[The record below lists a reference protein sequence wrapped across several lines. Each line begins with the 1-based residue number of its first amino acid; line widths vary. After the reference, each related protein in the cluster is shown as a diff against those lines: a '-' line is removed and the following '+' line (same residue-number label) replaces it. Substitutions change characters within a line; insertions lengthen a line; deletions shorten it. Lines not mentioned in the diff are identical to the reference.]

1 MTNELITSTTEDAI
15 GIVKFAR
22 VEARNALSDAMVKAL
37 DSALTRFDADPAIK
51 VVLLTA
57 EGPHFAAGTDVREM
71 RPLTVTDVVTRN
83 FSGCSEYLPVM
94 RKPVVVAV
102 EGYAFGGGC
111 ELVEM
116 CDIVIASETAK
127 FAHPEITV
135 GTLSG
140 CGGTQRLPRVV
151 GKHWALD
158 VLLTGRVL
166 TALEAMQCG
175 LVSRVV
181 AADRLHEE
189 GLGIARRIAA
199 LSGPVVQMI
208 KATVLQGL
216 DGSLTSGLALERRQ
230 FHLSFALDDRAEGMT
245 AFVEKRQPAFRDR

>member
-1 MTNELITSTTEDAI
+1 MSDGLIASTRDGAI
-15 GIVKFAR
+15 GIIKLDR
-22 VEARNALSDAMVKAL
+22 LEARNALSDAMVKAL
-37 DSALTRFDADPAIK
+37 DRALRQFDEGPSVK
-51 VVLLTA
+51 VVLLAA
-57 EGPHFAAGTDVREM
+57 EGPHFAAGTDVKEM
-71 RPLTVTDVVTRN
+71 RALTLSDVVARN
-83 FSGCSEYLPVM
+83 FSGCSEYLGVM
-94 RKPVVVAV
+94 RKPVVAAV

-127 FAHPEITV
+127 FAHPEVTV

-151 GKHWALD
+151 GKHWAMD
-158 VLLTGRVL
+158 MLLTGRML
-166 TALEAMQCG
+166 TAAEAMQSG

-181 AADRLHEE
+181 APQRLHEE
-189 GLGIARRIAA
+189 ALDITRQIAA

-208 KATVLQGL
+208 KAAVLDGL

-230 FHLSFALDDRAEGMT
+230 FHLSFALDDRAEGMA
-245 AFVEKRQPAFRDR
+245 AFVEKRPAAFRDR